1 MKRSAEAGKYLVV
14 KGKGKMKNRIKI
26 TAIFIAVSMTFL
38 SGCAQA
44 DISPSET
51 ATSSDPA
58 QESFQESAQEPAQDS
73 HIYEIEEK
81 TVPLY
86 AGSPDEKI
94 IVNLVFMDGVK
105 DVPYISVENFKY
117 IFEEIMES
125 PLNPDFAVSIEKDGE
140 NVILTRDTGYP
151 VRLVFDR
158 DSIEFY
164 DLDAFFRKTDEAT
177 LIDSVEIPTFDEE
190 GQPQFFEITDSYEKY
205 GQAVIINVGDYG
217 IDLIHQDDGYYLPL
231 HLVSDIFM
239 SQYDLGFIYNGSAI
253 YVGSGGDFSAYD
265 DLFYNENYPAKRSK
279 ELAEFN
285 YNELCLALD
294 YIYGLKSQHDIT
306 DFDIMYTQTGL
317 KDSMLSEDP
326 VESCQALCES
336 INVYLDDLHSAYMK
350 NIYVKNNRLESKHPV
365 SAMLSDR
372 DEERFTSARAEYYGD
387 AVPGYEEIGN
397 TAYITFDQFVYGSID
412 YYTEKAEDHL
422 DDTMG
427 LMIYSFKQITRD
439 NSPIKNVVLD
449 LSANIGGAVPS
460 AAYVI
465 AMFLGDGSI
474 SVKDVTSNALVTQN
488 FKADLNLDRKFDDN
502 DTLHGKY
509 NLICLISPVSFS
521 CANLV
526 PSVLKNSHE
535 AILMGQTSG
544 GGSCMVQHLTTAD
557 GSLFQISGP
566 RLMSYTKNGSFYDI
580 DRGVEPDFTIP
591 AARQF
596 YDRKNLTTYINEL
609 LGIKEDKE
617 Q

>member
-1 MKRSAEAGKYLVV
+1 MMKSR
-14 KGKGKMKNRIKI
+14 MKI
-26 TAIFIAVSMTFL
+26 TAVFIAVSMTFL
-38 SGCAQA
+38 SGCAQVN
-44 DISPSET
+44 INPSET
-51 ATSSDPA
+51 VVSSDA
-58 QESFQESAQEPAQDS
+58 VRES

-86 AGSPDEKI
+86 MGSPDQKVE
-94 IVNLVFMDGVK
+94 VVLAFMDGVQ

-117 IFEEIMES
+117 IFEEILES
-125 PLNPDFAVSIEKDGE
+125 PSNPDFAVSIEKDGE
-140 NVILTRDTGYP
+140 NVTLTRENGYP
-151 VRLVFDR
+151 VRLVFDE
-158 DSIEFY
+158 DSMEFY
-164 DLDAFFRKTDEAT
+164 DLDAFFRKTDETT
-177 LIDSVEIPTFDEE
+177 LIDSVEIPTVNEE

-239 SQYDLGFIYNGSAI
+239 SQYDLGFIYNGSAV
-253 YVGSGGDFSAYD
+253 YVDGDGDFSAFE
-265 DLFYNENYPAKRSK
+265 DLFYNEDYPARRSK

-294 YIYGLKSQHDIT
+294 YLYGLKSQHDIT

-326 VESCQALCES
+326 AESCQALYES
-336 INVYLDDLHSAYMK
+336 INVYLDDLHSSYLK
-350 NIYVKNNRLESKHPV
+350 NIYVKNDRLKSKHPV
-365 SAMLSDR
+365 SAMLSNR
-372 DEERFTSARAEYYGD
+372 DGERFTSARAEYYGD
-387 AVPGYEEIGN
+387 SVPGYEEIGN
-397 TAYITFDQFVYGSID
+397 TAYITFDQFDNKGID

-427 LMIYSFKQITRD
+427 LMIYSFELITRD
-439 NSPIKNVVLD
+439 NSPIENVVLD

-465 AMFLGDGSI
+465 AMFIGDGSI

-488 FKADLNLDRKFDDN
+488 FKADLNLDRKFDDS
-502 DTLHGKY
+502 DTLRGKY
-509 NLICLISPVSFS
+509 NLICLTSPVSFS

-535 AILMGQTSG
+535 VILLGQTSG
-544 GGSCMVQHLTTAD
+544 GSSCMVQHLTTAD
-557 GSLFQISGP
+557 GSILQLSGP

-580 DRGVEPDFTIP
+580 DRGVEPDFIIP
-591 AARQF
+591 TARQF

-609 LGIKEDKE
+609 LGKTEDKE

>member
-1 MKRSAEAGKYLVV
+1 MKGI
-14 KGKGKMKNRIKI
+14 GKMKKKIKI
-26 TAIFIAVSMTFL
+26 TAIFIVASMTFL
-38 SGCAQA
+38 SGCAQVN
-44 DISPSET
+44 ISPSET
-51 ATSSDPA
+51 AASSDALHEPA
-58 QESFQESAQEPAQDS
+58 QES

-86 AGSPDEKI
+86 AGSPDQKI
-94 IVNLVFMDGVK
+94 EVNLAFMDGVK
-105 DVPYISVENFKY
+105 DVPYISVENFKAV
-117 IFEEIMES
+117 FETLMES
-125 PLNPDFAVSIEKDGE
+125 PSNPDFEVSIEKDGE
-140 NVILTRDTGYP
+140 TVTLTRESGYP
-151 VRLVFDR
+151 VRLKFDE

-164 DLDAFFRKTDEAT
+164 DLDAFFRKTDEIT
-177 LIDSVEIPTFDEE
+177 LIDSVEIPTVNEE

-205 GQAVIINVGDYG
+205 GQAVIINVSDYG

-239 SQYDLGFIYNGSAI
+239 SQYDIGFIYNGSAV
-253 YVGSGGDFSAYD
+253 YAGLGGEFSAFE
-265 DLFYNENYPAKRSK
+265 DLFYNEDYPAKRSK

-294 YIYGLKSQHDIT
+294 YIYGLKEQHDIT

-317 KDSMLSEDP
+317 KDPMLSEDP
-326 VESCQALCES
+326 VESCQALYES
-336 INVYLDDLHSAYMK
+336 INVYLDDLHSSYLK
-350 NIYVKNNRLESKHPV
+350 NIYVENNRLKSKHPV
-365 SAMLSDR
+365 SEVLSGR
-372 DEERFTSARAEYYGD
+372 DGERFTSARAEYYGD

-397 TAYITFDQFVYGSID
+397 TAYITFDQFVYQSID

-427 LMIYSFKQITRD
+427 LMIYSFERITRD
-439 NSPIKNVVLD
+439 NSPIENVVLD
-449 LSANIGGAVPS
+449 LSANIGGTVPS

-465 AMFLGDGSI
+465 AMFIRDGSI

-488 FKADLNLDRKFDDN
+488 FKADLNLDREFDDN
-502 DTLHGKY
+502 DTLRGKY
-509 NLICLISPVSFS
+509 NLICLTSPVSFS

-557 GSLFQISGP
+557 GSILQLSGP
-566 RLMSYTKNGSFYDI
+566 KLMSYTKNGSFYDI
-580 DRGVEPDFTIP
+580 DRGVEPDFIIP
-591 AARQF
+591 TARQF
-596 YDRKNLTTYINEL
+596 YDRKNLTSYINEL
-609 LGIKEDKE
+609 LGITEDKE
-617 Q
+617 QYEEVYR